1 MAPPYSDELFLV
13 KVDDL
18 TVAVPS
24 TSMAPPYS
32 EVFRVNVD
40 PVTRPV
46 SSNSIAPL

>member
-13 KVDDL
+13 NVDAR

-40 PVTRPV
+40 PVTVPV
-46 SSNSIAPL
+46 SSISIAPL